1 MRLDKFLGNL
11 GVGSRQDV
19 KKIIKNGRVKVNG
32 EIVHSPEKKISEG
45 TDLVTLDGRE
55 LVFQEF
61 YYILLY
67 KPAGYVCSAHEKG
80 QTSVLSLIKE
90 TYADKLFPVG
100 RLDKDTEGLLLLT
113 NDGKLSHE
121 LLSPVK
127 HVDKKYYVELKERV
141 RRDDILSF
149 EEGID
154 IGDDKL
160 TLPAVLEPL
169 GELSCMVTIREGRFH
184 QIKRMFAARNNEVIY
199 LKRMEMKNLRLEESL
214 KPGDYRPLTEKEIEG
229 LRKNDK

>member
-32 EIVHSPEKKISEG
+32 EIVHLPEKKISEEI
-45 TDLVTLDGRE
+45 DLITLDGQE
-55 LVFQEF
+55 LVFQKF
-61 YYILLY
+61 YYILLN
-67 KPAGYVCSAHEKG
+67 KPSGYVCSAHEKG
-80 QTSVLSLIKE
+80 QISVLSLIKE
-90 TYADKLFPVG
+90 SYADKLFPVG

-127 HVDKKYYVELKERV
+127 HVDKTYYVEIKECITRE
-141 RRDDILSF
+141 DITAF

-160 TLPAVLEPL
+160 TMPAVLKPI
-169 GELSCMVTIREGRFH
+169 GDKSCMVTIREGRFH
-184 QIKRMFAARNNEVIY
+184 QIKRMFAARNNEVLY
-199 LKRMEMKNLRLEESL
+199 LRRTKMKNLCLEETL
-214 KPGDYRPLTEKEIEG
+214 KLGDYRPLTEEEIEG
-229 LRKNDK
+229 LKNDK